1 MYISSVGRVGRLFCV
16 SFFWV
21 FFFQNATAWR
31 CFTLSKQPV
40 PVACEAP
47 QQAGDLTP
55 VSSSSVMNHV
65 MHGSYGEVGLCRNAS
80 APSSVVRRETFVYL
94 RSSKVIT
101 CHALT
106 SPCFSVLILFCR
118 HLITLHSPL
127 SQSPESLMV
136 WVHFKAPQ
144 KYISSGNQSCRI
156 SSIFQCNV

>member
-21 FFFQNATAWR
+21 FFCQNATAWR

-80 APSSVVRRETFVYL
+80 APSSVVRRETFVFEVLQSNNLSRLNQPMFQCPYFVL
-94 RSSKVIT
+94 PSLDNFAFAIVSESREPHGVGSLQGSSKV
-101 CHALT
+101 H
-106 SPCFSVLILFCR
+106 LFR
-118 HLITLHSPL
+118 
-127 SQSPESLMV
+127 
-136 WVHFKAPQ
+136 
-144 KYISSGNQSCRI
+144 
-156 SSIFQCNV
+156 